1 MGHLPEGKGLLGHL
15 IQHPFPIRLP
25 DLTAH
30 PSSVGF
36 PANHPPM
43 RSFLGTPVRLRDE
56 VFGNLY
62 LTEKKGEAEFT
73 ADDVVVLEALAAAAG
88 VAVENARLFEQARL
102 RERWQQA
109 SGEVNSLLL
118 GGASSA
124 DALAADRPPH
134 PRAVPFGLRADP
146 ARRRVTGDRSWSGPA
161 RARGA
166 TQLIGQAVPA
176 TAPAF
181 AAVLTDRTPT
191 AFADFTHRVGEEAA
205 VLGEFGPAHA
215 VPLGPSASAAGGL
228 LLALRNKGGDQ
239 FGQEQLSLLASFAD
253 QAALA
258 LELADKQRQ
267 QRMLDVLADRD
278 RIAGDLHDH
287 VIQRLFAAGMSLQ
300 GIVRRIADPSAR
312 GRVTRVVS
320 QLDETVREIRTSI
333 FDLHTAHEAEPGAA
347 CAAGCSTWSPRPARA
362 PASSPSVRIS
372 GAVDTLVPETA
383 RRARARRA
391 ARGDQQRRPAR
402 AGRPTITVTV
412 EAGEDLVIDVT
423 DDGVGMPPD
432 VARSGLLN
440 LERRAPRVR
449 RQLRGRDPAD
459 RRHPADLARPARPVL
474 ISPATGRRSRAACA
488 ASSTS
493 CVRRCR
499 PSLPIR
505 CDTWL
510 FTTLS
515 ASRSATAICRFGS
528 PSPIRSS
535 TARSWSVSWASGSRV
550 SRSRRSRSSSVA
562 VVRWS
567 SSDPPEPTIR
577 TASTQAGTP
586 PVGEARRAGHDR
598 VEQRVLVG
606 AHGQQQAAQVGRPG
620 AQLAAQREAVAVGQA
635 RGQQRDVDRPAG
647 RARSGPR
654 RPTRPTRHDLDAVLD
669 GQESGD
675 LAGRPGVVDQE
686 NPDGHR

>member
-1 MGHLPEGKGLLGHL
+1 VGAPLAGLRLDELLTELQDRLTEITNTRDRLQGLLKAVVAVGTGLELEGTLQRIVQTAVDLVDARYGALGVVSDEGLSAFVYAGIDKETREQMGHLPEGKGLLGHL

-36 PANHPPM
+36 PAIHPPM

-88 VAVENARLFEQARL
+88 VAVENARLFEEARL

-124 DALAADRPPH
+124 DALALIARRTRELSRSDC
-134 PRAVPFGLRADP
+134 ALILLIDP
-146 ARRRVTGDRSWSGPA
+146 ASGALVVRAGAGGRVD
-161 RARGA
+161 
-166 TQLIGQAVPA
+166 QLIGQAVPGIEP
-176 TAPAF
+176 TF

-191 AFADFTHRVGEEAA
+191 AVADFTHRVGEDAA

-228 LLALRNKGGDQ
+228 LLALRNKGADQ

-300 GIVRRIADPSAR
+300 GIVRRITDPSAR

-333 FDLHTAHEAEPGAA
+333 FDLHTAHEAGPGGSLRRQMLDVVAETSVGTGIA
-347 CAAGCSTWSPRPARA
+347 
-362 PASSPSVRIS
+362 PSVRIS
-372 GAVDTLVPETA
+372 GAVDTVVPEQLAENTL
-383 RRARARRA
+383 A
-391 ARGDQQRRPAR
+391 ALREGISNAVRHA
-402 AGRPTITVTV
+402 RPTEVTVTV
-412 EAGEDLVIDVT
+412 EAGEDLVVDVT
-423 DDGVGMPPD
+423 DDGVGIPPD

-440 LERRAPRVR
+440 LERRA
-449 RQLRGRDPAD
+449 
-459 RRHPADLARPARPVL
+459 H
-474 ISPATGRRSRAACA
+474 ACGG
-488 ASSTS
+488 S
-493 CVRRCR
+493 CVV
-499 PSLPIR
+499 
-505 CDTWL
+505 
-510 FTTLS
+510 
-515 ASRSATAICRFGS
+515 AT
-528 PSPIRSS
+528 
-535 TARSWSVSWASGSRV
+535 
-550 SRSRRSRSSSVA
+550 
-562 VVRWS
+562 
-567 SSDPPEPTIR
+567 
-577 TASTQAGTP
+577 
-586 PVGEARRAGHDR
+586 
-598 VEQRVLVG
+598 
-606 AHGQQQAAQVGRPG
+606 
-620 AQLAAQREAVAVGQA
+620 
-635 RGQQRDVDRPAG
+635 RPAG
-647 RARSGPR
+647 G
-654 RPTRPTRHDLDAVLD
+654 TRLTWRVPLD
-669 GQESGD
+669 QS
-675 LAGRPGVVDQE
+675 
-686 NPDGHR
+686 